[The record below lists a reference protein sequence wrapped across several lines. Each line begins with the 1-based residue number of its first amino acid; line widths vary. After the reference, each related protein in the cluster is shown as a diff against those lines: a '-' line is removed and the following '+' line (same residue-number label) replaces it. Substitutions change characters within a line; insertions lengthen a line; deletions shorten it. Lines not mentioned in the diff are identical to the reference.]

1 MSQEDTPGI
10 GESWRIFLAHVQP
23 RRLFYE
29 DPGVKGPLWFGRKP
43 DSLWHIP
50 ANLIRIFFAIFF
62 APLYIFIPHTQR
74 SFDSVLKRL
83 LWGIEWAKTPDALLL
98 ESPGSLIGEAGKVK
112 VASKGAYAV
121 TGNKPRWLLEVEF
134 RGNEIVSQKQVK
146 YDWESEKVKKEGDGV
161 GSKKFGR
168 SPQSKEMRKR
178 ILKSGYT
185 AISYAMLS
193 AEELFFGAFGELDP
207 QPEIPPGGKRKYNLQ
222 NRRKIAQA
230 LLDEYA
236 RARVTM
242 DGRQDG
248 TEFIWLDELCLSD
261 HYVTDPQECYR
272 QRSTELGQL
281 ADIFK
286 GAKRVVAFC
295 HIPDC
300 DHSGVEC
307 PWANR
312 LFTLGEIL
320 HTSEVLVMTRTPL
333 PDNPKNLASSITI
346 MSGEDFRGEMQTYA
360 AEAKMWHLHNI
371 MEHATNSGTVT
382 WQSAIHSLVVEAI
395 RRDEAGDFHDHKF
408 LGKALNGL
416 LPRRSQLEDLRGENG
431 WADLAWLLEL
441 NQGYYNTTLLAA
453 VCKLADPAV
462 NEYRW
467 WGKPIAPKEGS
478 ERLEALVTAIPVK
491 LRKAGNV
498 TAEPVLSIIGPK
510 SVALSHWLQRD
521 SAGLYRNPEMK
532 SLKRWMIW
540 GYFIFFIIGVACM
553 GGSILGGFIVIWVA
567 TLAYVILELLVGT
580 MFVEKDTWFVLEDH
594 TVSGHE
600 PYRWLQ
606 SQDPTFDNASEW
618 GARQLIPQW
627 DSPEPKGSAIS
638 PVSRRPYA
646 VTLIDLRTGVFTKAA
661 VTTRPND
668 MVVLAVHGSGITCML
683 LDRDEKKVKLTI
695 AAKVGMAN
703 LPPFVLAQA
712 EDSGTVYVGGNATY
726 TSPPPFSIPSYS
738 YPPPLS
744 SMESGDPEKSGD
756 MSSSSVIPHVYQRS

>member
-1 MSQEDTPGI
+1 MSQEDIPGI
-10 GESWRIFLAHVQP
+10 VESWRIFRAHVQP

-29 DPGVKGPLWFGRKP
+29 DPGVKGPLWFGRRF
-43 DSLWHIP
+43 DSPWHIP
-50 ANLIRIFFAIFF
+50 ANLVRLFFAIFF

-74 SFDSVLKRL
+74 SFNATLKRL

-112 VASKGAYAV
+112 VASSGRYAV
-121 TGNKPRWLLEVEF
+121 TGNKPRWLLEVKF

-146 YDWESEKVKKEGDGV
+146 YDSENEKEMKEGGGG

-168 SPQSKEMRKR
+168 SSQSKEMRKR

-193 AEELFFGAFGELDP
+193 AEKLFFGAFGELDP
-207 QPEIPPGGKRKYNLQ
+207 QTEIPLGEKRKHSLQ
-222 NRRKIAQA
+222 NRQKIAQA
-230 LLDEYA
+230 LLNEYA
-236 RARVTM
+236 CARVTM

-248 TEFIWLDELCLSD
+248 TEFIWLDEFCLSD
-261 HYVTDPQECYR
+261 HYVTDPQECEQ
-272 QRSTELGQL
+272 QRRPELGKL

-333 PDNPKNLASSITI
+333 PDNPQNLASSITI
-346 MSGEDFRGEMQTYA
+346 MSGKDFRGEMQNHA

-416 LPRRSQLEDLRGENG
+416 LPRRSQLEDLRENG

-540 GYFIFFIIGVACM
+540 GYFIFFITGLVCM
-553 GGSILGGFIVIWVA
+553 VGSILGGFIVIWVA

-606 SQDPTFDNASEW
+606 SQDPAFDNASEW

-627 DSPEPKGSAIS
+627 DSPEPKGSA
-638 PVSRRPYA
+638 
-646 VTLIDLRTGVFTKAA
+646 T
-661 VTTRPND
+661 
-668 MVVLAVHGSGITCML
+668 VHGSGITCML

-726 TSPPPFSIPSYS
+726 RSPHPFSIASYS

-744 SMESGDPEKSGD
+744 PDGKW
-756 MSSSSVIPHVYQRS
+756 RSRKVW